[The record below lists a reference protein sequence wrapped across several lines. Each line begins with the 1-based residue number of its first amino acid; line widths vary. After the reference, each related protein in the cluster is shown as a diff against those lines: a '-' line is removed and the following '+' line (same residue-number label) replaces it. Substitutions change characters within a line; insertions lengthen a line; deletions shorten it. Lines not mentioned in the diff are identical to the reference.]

1 MTPGPF
7 EVIEMSMFQ
16 KATKHQA
23 KGRISLT
30 GKSGGGKAQPTHC
43 KVLTP
48 AGWRPIGELAIGDTV
63 VDPDGGM
70 GTVEAVFPQ
79 GKKEAFRVLFNDGS
93 STECCDEHLWL
104 TQNILDRAAK
114 RPGIARPLSEIRATL
129 TRNFPACDD
138 KANHYIPMVAPIDI
152 GSSELPIDPWLL
164 GVIIGDGGLT
174 GNAIIISKPGAEI
187 RSAVAACIP
196 GDLTITEVDGVSFAI
211 RKKEKTKPHSMVATL
226 RDLGLMGK
234 KSTEKEIPA
243 SYLFSSFANRVALFQ
258 GLIDTDGYINNHQ
271 TEFSTSSTVLAQ
283 QFRELVQSIGGTC
296 SFNARIPK
304 YTHNGEK
311 RVGAKNW
318 RMMVSLPANIP
329 PARLSAKLDKHVP
342 RTKYPPYR
350 SFSDVSSVGEKE
362 CVCIRVSTKRNL
374 YVTDD
379 YIVTHNT
386 FSALAIASHLGGRVA
401 LIDTER
407 GSAKKYATREGEQ
420 ADPKRGKFDFFHLDL
435 ETYDPRKYVEAIEAA
450 EAEGFN
456 VLIIDS
462 LSHAWMGKGGALEM
476 VDNAAKKGGNSYTA
490 WRDVTPLQNQ
500 LVDAIVGAKMHVIA
514 TMRSKTEYVVE
525 KNDKGKSVPRKVGT
539 QPIQRE
545 GMEYEFDVTADMTD
559 EGVMVIDKTRCPELA
574 GKVFRQPGKDVADIL
589 REWLADGDVVPTP
602 VVADPSPAPVPPPSE
617 PKSGPALVTG
627 GAPATVN
634 EEMAEVCH
642 KFCARILDADEEGMK
657 TVHAEAKA
665 ALKGQYLDEYK
676 KSFNRRYRE
685 LFPKQTKAV
694 GT

>member
-1 MTPGPF
+1 MRI

-30 GKSGGGKAQPTHC
+30 GKSGGGKTYTA
-43 KVLTP
+43 
-48 AGWRPIGELAIGDTV
+48 
-63 VDPDGGM
+63 
-70 GTVEAVFPQ
+70 
-79 GKKEAFRVLFNDGS
+79 
-93 STECCDEHLWL
+93 
-104 TQNILDRAAK
+104 
-114 RPGIARPLSEIRATL
+114 
-129 TRNFPACDD
+129 
-138 KANHYIPMVAPIDI
+138 
-152 GSSELPIDPWLL
+152 
-164 GVIIGDGGLT
+164 
-174 GNAIIISKPGAEI
+174 
-187 RSAVAACIP
+187 
-196 GDLTITEVDGVSFAI
+196 
-211 RKKEKTKPHSMVATL
+211 
-226 RDLGLMGK
+226 LM
-234 KSTEKEIPA
+234 
-243 SYLFSSFANRVALFQ
+243 
-258 GLIDTDGYINNHQ
+258 
-271 TEFSTSSTVLAQ
+271 
-283 QFRELVQSIGGTC
+283 
-296 SFNARIPK
+296 
-304 YTHNGEK
+304 
-311 RVGAKNW
+311 
-318 RMMVSLPANIP
+318 
-329 PARLSAKLDKHVP
+329 
-342 RTKYPPYR
+342 
-350 SFSDVSSVGEKE
+350 
-362 CVCIRVSTKRNL
+362 
-374 YVTDD
+374 
-379 YIVTHNT
+379 
-386 FSALAIASHLGGRVA
+386 IASHLGGRVA

-420 ADPKRGKFDFFHLDL
+420 ADPKRGRFDFFHLDL
-435 ETYDPRKYVEAIEAA
+435 ETYDPRKYVEAIKAA

-589 REWLADGDVVPTP
+589 REWLADGDV
-602 VVADPSPAPVPPPSE
+602 APVAIAPATPPPPPPPSE
-617 PKSGPALVTG
+617 PKSGPALAT

-665 ALKGQYLDEYK
+665 ALKGQYIEEYK
-676 KSFNRRYRE
+676 KCFNRRYRE
-685 LFPKQTKAV
+685 LHPKPAAV
-694 GT
+694 AS